1 MGESQNQLGLKIVGR
16 LLGLAILL
24 GAVVI
29 GYRVIKVSYFNP
41 RTDDA
46 SVRANIV
53 GIAPQVSGAL
63 VQLNVADNQEV
74 NEGDLLFVID
84 SQPYEAELARYQAE
98 LLLARSELQAMSN
111 SISSAT
117 SEISARQAE
126 LELATTDVKRY
137 EPLLKDRAIDAE
149 TVDEARTRQRTAQ
162 DRLLEAQQALQQQ
175 QNLLGQHGT
184 LNARIGVA
192 EANVRSA
199 QIKLDYCRVRAPFKA
214 RVSNLNTSTG
224 QYARAGEP
232 LFALVDMRRW
242 YVVANYR
249 ETFLPSIKPG
259 MSVDIFLMAYP
270 ERLFHGKVQGVGWAV
285 QGQDASTLGVLVEVK
300 PNLNWVRF
308 AQRIPV
314 RIEIEEADPNL
325 PYRMGMTAIVTIQG
339 KRGNGPETAKRGL

>member
-1 MGESQNQLGLKIVGR
+1 MDEPKNALGLKVLGR
-16 LLGLAILL
+16 LIGLAILL
-24 GAVVI
+24 GAVAI
-29 GYRVIKVSYFNP
+29 GYRVIKVSYLCP

-46 SVRANIV
+46 AVRANIV

-63 VQLNVADNQEV
+63 VQLNVVDNQLV

-84 SQPYEAELARYQAE
+84 SQPYEADLARYQAE
-98 LLLARSELQAMSN
+98 LLLAQSELQAMSN
-111 SISSAT
+111 SISSAS
-117 SEISARQAE
+117 SEIAARQAD
-126 LELATTDVKRY
+126 LDLAASDVRRY

-149 TVDEARTRQRTAQ
+149 TVDSARTRQRTAQ
-162 DRLLEAQQALQQQ
+162 DRLVEAQQALQQQ

-184 LNARIGVA
+184 LNARISVA
-192 EANVRSA
+192 EANVRSS

-214 RVSNLNTSTG
+214 RVSNLNTSIG

-249 ETFLPSIKPG
+249 ETFLPSIKAG
-259 MSVDIFLMAYP
+259 MPVDIFLMAYP

-285 QGQDASTLGVLVEVK
+285 QGQDASSLGVLVEVK

-314 RIEIEEADPNL
+314 RIEIDDPDPNW

-339 KRGNGPETAKRGL
+339 PRGGSAAANRGP